1 MDDGDLIDVVGVV
14 VVDGWVG
21 AAVWAVAMD
30 VAKVSA
36 CHRPRSSRRILLLTY
51 MLSTRTE
58 GRRGSDEQ
66 EARDPEI
73 FWQSSNRIRN

>member
-1 MDDGDLIDVVGVV
+1 MGDDVVDDGDLIDVVGVV

-36 CHRPRSSRRILLLTY
+36 CHRPRSSRRILLLTV
-51 MLSTRTE
+51 MLNGIGGGGE
-58 GRRGSDEQ
+58 
-66 EARDPEI
+66 
-73 FWQSSNRIRN
+73 

>member
-36 CHRPRSSRRILLLTY
+36 CHRPRSSRRILLLTV
-51 MLSTRTE
+51 MLN
-58 GRRGSDEQ
+58 GREERKRFDTLNTAGRGREKILLPG
-66 EARDPEI
+66 RL
-73 FWQSSNRIRN
+73 FF

>member
-1 MDDGDLIDVVGVV
+1 MGEDVDDGDLIDVVGVV

-51 MLSTRTE
+51 ML
-58 GRRGSDEQ
+58 
-66 EARDPEI
+66 
-73 FWQSSNRIRN
+73 N

>member
-36 CHRPRSSRRILLLTY
+36 CHRPRSSRRILLLTV
-51 MLSTRTE
+51 MLERKRE
-58 GRRGSDEQ
+58 ERKR
-66 EARDPEI
+66 
-73 FWQSSNRIRN
+73 